1 MFQNQKAFDQIEL
14 IRKKEQAFTCW
25 SEAAFSL
32 SAQSQ
37 GGSTLAHLIPTG
49 PGGNEEEEV

>member
-14 IRKKEQAFTCW
+14 IRKKEQAFTCL

-49 PGGNEEEEV
+49 PGGNEGEEV